1 MIKKP
6 HEAMRRADGAL
17 IGALMLTFVAC
28 GTAMAIN
35 SHTDQIPA
43 LRPSIVHE
51 VVRAN
56 ASVSALQSSA
66 QNAIVVPA
74 PSAKEL
80 AVLKAAALNLA
91 AQENCLAQAIYYEA
105 RGEGIEGQK
114 AVAEVILNRTHHA
127 NYPRSICGVVFQG
140 ASLDRGCQFSFTCDG
155 EMDRAKSPGAW
166 TSARRLAVRILS
178 GRVELGNM
186 TGGAIAFHAADVEP
200 DWSDEMLQTVQIGN
214 HIFYRRLPRTQAS

>member
-6 HEAMRRADGAL
+6 HEALRRADRAL
-17 IGALMLTFVAC
+17 IGALMLTFVAS

-35 SHTDQIPA
+35 SHTDQIPS
-43 LRPSIVHE
+43 LRPSIVRE

-56 ASVSALQSSA
+56 ASVNALQLSA
-66 QNAIVVPA
+66 QNVIIVPA
-74 PSAKEL
+74 PTARDL

-91 AQENCLAQAIYYEA
+91 TQENCLAQAMYYEA
-105 RGEGIEGQK
+105 RGEGLEGQK
-114 AVAEVILNRTHHA
+114 AVAEVILNRTHHT

-140 ASLDRGCQFSFTCDG
+140 ASLDHGCQFSFTCDG
-155 EMDRAKSPGAW
+155 EMDRTKSLGAW
-166 TSARRLAVRILS
+166 VSARRLAIRILS
-178 GRVELGNM
+178 GRIQLGNM
-186 TGGAIAFHAADVEP
+186 TGGAIAFHATDVEP